1 MLELKKHIGQ
11 GFGKGELFDVLT
23 ELQNNVGTLPTAGRT
38 YYVSKQGNNT
48 DGSSWA
54 NAYTTLAAAISASN
68 TYVATYVNVMNRIY
82 VDGGNYTESLVAFP
96 NHCEMIGVG
105 TMSDGPRVN
114 ASTLIANAPSIC
126 HIFHMQFRTSTA
138 APILDLGDT
147 AQGVWLVDC
156 LFNCVSGI
164 QATIGIDVGDAGY
177 YNKIINCR
185 FIGNPSVTKG
195 IVFSGAANAFCDII
209 GNEISA
215 VTSGIEFTGNSAG
228 VYSDYQIYIKDN
240 VICRTDP
247 NSAAQLVTGI
257 SLLDT
262 QSRSKIMIV
271 HNWIAAATPLSGHS
285 TLHTIDN
292 HVNIAGNG
300 AVLVEQET

>member
-1 MLELKKHIGQ
+1 MKIERHIAQ
-11 GFGKGELFDVLT
+11 GFGKGELYDVLIA
-23 ELQNNVGTLPTAGRT
+23 LQLESGVLPTAGKT
-38 YYVSKQGNNT
+38 YFVSKQGNNT

-54 NAYTTLAAAISASN
+54 SAYTTLEAAITASN
-68 TYVATYVNVMNRIY
+68 TWVTTYVNVMNRIY

-96 NHCEMIGVG
+96 NHCEIIGVG

-126 HIFHMQFRTSTA
+126 HIYHMQFRTATA

-164 QATIGIDVGDAGY
+164 QATIGVDVGDGGY

-185 FIGNPSVTKG
+185 FIGTPSMTKG

-228 VYSDYQIYIKDN
+228 SYSDYQIYIKDN
-240 VICRTDP
+240 VICRSD
-247 NSAAQLVTGI
+247 AQQGGDQLVTGI
-257 SLLDT
+257 SLLDS

-271 HNWIAAATPLSGHS
+271 HNWVAAATPFSGHS
-285 TLHTIDN
+285 TNHCIEN

-300 AVLVEQET
+300 AVLVEEET